1 MLSDSEIINAI
12 KDRTLEITNF
22 NEQNLT
28 PNGYDVTI
36 GEITIPLSNTTVKTG
51 KTIVPSNTRFA
62 INTKEYFKFSKKIV
76 GEIWIRT
83 SWARRGIISSFGIID
98 AGFEGT
104 LNFFAYNASE
114 KYVEISTG
122 ERFAQIVFF
131 ELNNAAEKGYDE
143 RSGNYQNQKNIVL
156 Y

>member
-1 MLSDSEIINAI
+1 MLSDSEIISAI
-12 KDRTLEITNF
+12 NDKVLEITNF
-22 NEQNLT
+22 NAQNIT

-36 GEITIPLSNTTVKTG
+36 GEITIPFSNTTIKSG
-51 KTIVPSNTRFA
+51 KAMIPPNTRFA

-83 SWARRGIISSFGIID
+83 SWARRGILSSFGVID

-104 LNFFAYNASE
+104 LNFFAFNSSE
-114 KYVEISTG
+114 KYVEINTG
-122 ERFAQIVFF
+122 DRFAQIVFF
-131 ELNNAAEKGYDE
+131 KLESSAEKGYDE
-143 RSGNYQNQKNIVL
+143 RSGTYQNQKNIIM

>member
-1 MLSDSEIINAI
+1 MLSDSEIISAI
-12 KDRTLEITNF
+12 NDKILEITNF
-22 NEQNLT
+22 NAKNIT

-36 GEITIPLSNTTVKTG
+36 GEITIPLSNTTIKSG
-51 KTIVPSNTRFA
+51 KAIVPPITRFA

-83 SWARRGIISSFGIID
+83 SWARRGILSSFGIID

-104 LNFFAYNASE
+104 LNFFAFNASE
-114 KYVEISTG
+114 KYVEIST
-122 ERFAQIVFF
+122 EDRFAQIVFF
-131 ELNNAAEKGYDE
+131 KLENGAYKGYDE
-143 RSGNYQNQKNIVL
+143 RSGNYQNQKDLIM

>member
-1 MLSDSEIINAI
+1 MLSDSEILSAI
-12 KDRTLEITNF
+12 KDKVLEITNF
-22 NEQNLT
+22 NAKNIT

-36 GEITIPLSNTTVKTG
+36 GEITIPVSNTTIKNG
-51 KTIVPSNTRFA
+51 RAMVPPNTRFA
-62 INTKEYFKFSKKIV
+62 INTLEYFKFSKRIV

-83 SWARRGIISSFGIID
+83 SWARRGILSSFGIID

-104 LNFFAYNASE
+104 LNFFAFNASE

-122 ERFAQIVFF
+122 DRFAQIVFF
-131 ELNNAAEKGYDE
+131 RLENAADKGYDE
-143 RSGNYQNQKNIVL
+143 RSGTYQNQKDIIM

>member
-12 KDRTLEITNF
+12 NDKVLEITNF
-22 NEQNLT
+22 NVKNIT

-36 GEITIPLSNTTVKTG
+36 GEITIPLSNTTIKNG
-51 KTIVPSNTRFA
+51 KVMVPPNTRFA
-62 INTKEYFKFSKKIV
+62 INTKEYFKFSKRIV

-104 LNFFAYNASE
+104 LNFFAFNASE
-114 KYVEISTG
+114 KYVEVSTG

-131 ELNNAAEKGYDE
+131 RLENGADKGYDE
-143 RSGNYQNQKNIVL
+143 RSGTYQNQKDIIM